1 MVSLNL
7 SYFLKEVV
15 GFGVSLSQV
24 KAEHLIHPITTRC
37 RTIELHELGGLQV
50 PVNVVIR
57 VRHRE
62 GLHTHSGRTSD
73 TLWNLN
79 FELGVDAVV
88 VLLGTVDDDVLV
100 LHLQ

>member
-1 MVSLNL
+1 M
-7 SYFLKEVV
+7 
-15 GFGVSLSQV
+15 
-24 KAEHLIHPITTRC
+24 
-37 RTIELHELGGLQV
+37 
-50 PVNVVIR
+50 IR

-73 TLWNLN
+73 TLWNSN

-88 VLLGTVDDDVLV
+88 VLLGTVDDDILV